1 MPKVTIDGKTIEVPA
16 NTLVVEAAKPLGVH
30 IPVFCYH
37 PKMLPVGMCR
47 MCLVEIGTPKIDPA
61 TKQPV
66 LDEQGNPVINW
77 MPKLQTGC
85 TTSVSEGMAVRTVTQ
100 AVVDARRSVIE
111 FLLTSHP
118 LDCPIC
124 DKGGECPLQDHSLNY
139 GPGKSRF
146 YVESKFHNEKA
157 VPLSPLI
164 MLDRERCIQCARCI
178 RFQDEMA
185 DEPVLGFA
193 ARGRGLEIVTL
204 DDPPFN
210 SNYSGNTIDI
220 CPVGALTS
228 RDFRFTAR
236 VFELNDTTSV
246 CQHCS
251 VGCNILI
258 GERDNLIRRITPREN
273 EMANEIW
280 LCDKG
285 RFVHHYAHASSLSH
299 ADAVVPKEQGN
310 GGATYSS
317 ARITQPM
324 IRVEDQLKP
333 VSWYEA
339 FTFIG
344 NRLRP
349 TLAEGGGKTVGGIA
363 GDRVSNE
370 DLYLFQKL
378 LREVIGTNSLD
389 HRVGWSQWNAGEE
402 LVKNFGA
409 GIGTN
414 LGELGKNSALL
425 VLGADPQAEQPV
437 LRLRLSKA
445 ARQGASLIVANGRL
459 TKLNEHAGQ
468 SFVYYPGSE
477 AFFVLGLVRALVDA
491 ALQKGE
497 RVTGLDDFVSAAGKL
512 TVADCANQCGLT
524 EQALRA
530 AAELFAKS
538 ENGIVLFGREFMFA
552 MQNDPAIE
560 ATLTALILL
569 SGHFG
574 RKNNGVLALLP
585 HNNSM
590 GAVDMGIL
598 PNATAGRGA
607 LAKDVG
613 FAAKEMLA
621 GKVKVLYVMGTDPA
635 RDLPNFRN
643 PGFLIVQ
650 DLFLTETAQK
660 ADVALP
666 AAAWAER
673 DGTFTNTERRVQLF
687 RAAINPALGES
698 RPDWQIIQ
706 DIAREL
712 GATWSYQ
719 SAADV
724 MHEITQ
730 RVPLYA
736 KMSHER
742 LRVIARKRTSVY
754 TVGGD
759 SAEPVQIALGEL
771 FGDISGAQW
780 ASVAETNPSATFE
793 VKWIEP
799 KAGAAGTALE
809 GGGNVAASVVVQPH
823 VPYLAVTRALLDRGN
838 LMQHSEIIQ
847 PRVAKPIVEI
857 NSHDAEEIG
866 IVNGDRVR
874 VTFDVKPPRSL
885 ELPANIDGRVPQG
898 VISIPNNLDGTMN
911 LPMGARVKLERMS
924 K

>member
-16 NTLVVEAAKPLGVH
+16 NTLVVEAAKPVGAH

-37 PKMLPVGMCR
+37 PKLQPVGMCR

-61 TKQPV
+61 TKQAV
-66 LDEQGNPVINW
+66 VDEQGNPVINW

-85 TTSVSEGMAVRTVTQ
+85 TTTVSEGMAVRTVTQ

-124 DKGGECPLQDHSLNY
+124 DKGGECPLQDHSLHY

-146 YVESKFHNEKA
+146 YVESKFHNEKT

-236 VFELNDTTSV
+236 VFELNDTASV

-273 EMANEIW
+273 EMVNEIW

-299 ADAVVPKEQGN
+299 ADAVVPKEQGI
-310 GGATYSS
+310 GGATNSS

-378 LREVIGTNSLD
+378 LREVIGSNSLD
-389 HRVGWSQWNAGEE
+389 HRVGWSQWNAGDD

-409 GIGTN
+409 GVGTN
-414 LGELGKNSALL
+414 VGELGRNSALL
-425 VLGADPQAEQPV
+425 VLGADPQEEQPV
-437 LRLRLSKA
+437 IRLRLSKA
-445 ARQGASLIVANGRL
+445 ARQGASVIVASDRL
-459 TKLNEHAGQ
+459 TKLNEHAAQ
-468 SFVYYPGSE
+468 SFVYAPGSE
-477 AFFVLGLVRALVDA
+477 AVFVLGLVRSLIDA
-491 ALQKGE
+491 NLHKGE
-497 RVTGLDDFVSAAGKL
+497 RVNGVENFVGASSKLSA
-512 TVADCANQCGLT
+512 ADCANQCGVT

-530 AAELFAKS
+530 AAEMFAKS
-538 ENGIVLFGREFMFA
+538 ENGIVLFGRELMFA
-552 MQNDPAIE
+552 MQNDSAVE
-560 ATLTALILL
+560 SALTALILL

-574 RKNNGVLALLP
+574 RKNNGVIALLP
-585 HNNSM
+585 HNNST

-598 PNATAGRGA
+598 PNAMPGRTTP
-607 LAKDVG
+607 AKDVG
-613 FAAKEMLA
+613 FAARDMLA
-621 GKVKVLYVMGTDPA
+621 GKVKVLFVMGADPA

-660 ADVALP
+660 ADVVLP

-687 RAAINPALGES
+687 RTALHPALGEA
-698 RPDWQIIQ
+698 RPDWQIVQ

-712 GATWSYQ
+712 GARWNYQ
-719 SAADV
+719 SVAEV

-771 FGDISGAQW
+771 FGDVSGVQW
-780 ASVAETNPSATFE
+780 ASVAETDPSTAFE
-793 VKWIEP
+793 LKWVEP
-799 KAGAAGTALE
+799 KAVAT
-809 GGGNVAASVVVQPH
+809 GNAAASA
-823 VPYLAVTRALLDRGN
+823 PYVAVTRALLDRGN
-838 LMQHSEIIQ
+838 LMQYSEIIQ
-847 PRVAKPIVEI
+847 PRVPTPLVEI
-857 NSHDAEEIG
+857 NSHDAEEVG
-866 IVNGDRVR
+866 IANGDQVR
-874 VTFDVKPPRSL
+874 VTFDVKPPRTL
-885 ELPANIDGRVPQG
+885 ELFAQVDGRVPQG

-911 LPMGARVKLERMS
+911 LPMGARVKLERVS
-924 K
+924 G